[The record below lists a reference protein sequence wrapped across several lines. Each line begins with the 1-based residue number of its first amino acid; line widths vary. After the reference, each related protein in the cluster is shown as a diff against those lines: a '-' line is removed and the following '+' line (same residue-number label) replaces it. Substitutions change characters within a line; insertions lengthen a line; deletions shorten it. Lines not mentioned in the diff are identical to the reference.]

1 MSVTSEA
8 RVLPSAPALRAGQ
21 GICVRA
27 RGLLLRGLFCG
38 AGFKCRYSFWGLT
51 ATLLPVLGV
60 RVGAWRQRVQRP
72 CSGCCLCR
80 HLAVSFCLATHV
92 QACARLQ
99 GQQKGSM
106 WSRVPQAR
114 CSALLQRVLAC
125 VSVRTGLR
133 ICCPKVD
140 QFAAVLCARGSS
152 QHRPVV
158 CLADVLIIPGD
169 IGIK

>member
-8 RVLPSAPALRAGQ
+8 RVLPSAPALRAGR
-21 GICVRA
+21 GICMRA

-38 AGFKCRYSFWGLT
+38 AGFECRYSFWGLT
-51 ATLLPVLGV
+51 ATILPVLGV
-60 RVGAWRQRVQRP
+60 RVGAWRQHVLQLGDPSPGAARAKCPGTR
-72 CSGCCLCR
+72 
-80 HLAVSFCLATHV
+80 V
-92 QACARLQ
+92 QACTRLQ

-125 VSVRTGLR
+125 VSMRTGLW
-133 ICCPKVD
+133 ICCLTVG

-158 CLADVLIIPGD
+158 CLADVLVIPGD
-169 IGIK
+169 IGLK